1 MGLQRAD
8 GGQFLVA
15 HVAFEGAR
23 LLVLNKHL
31 RAGSGGRGALA
42 GGEGVVREVE
52 FRGPLQVSILSER
65 RAFAPWGA
73 QGGGEGARGRNTLL
87 RRHPVAGGL
96 APVVNL
102 GGKAS
107 FAAGAGD
114 RLRVETPGGGGFG
127 APGAAEGAAGGCGG
141 GGGGDASALGRH
153 AYREADAGPPPRAS
167 GSLAALEATQQDY

>member
-1 MGLQRAD
+1 MLERRYPVILRA
-8 GGQFLVA
+8 F
-15 HVAFEGAR
+15 
-23 LLVLNKHL
+23 HL
-31 RAGSGGRGALA
+31 RAGSGGSGAFE

-52 FRGPLQVSILSER
+52 FRCPLQVSILSER

-87 RRHPVAGGL
+87 RRCPVAGGL

-102 GGKAS
+102 GGKAT

-127 APGAAEGAAGGCGG
+127 APGAAVGAGG
-141 GGGGDASALGRH
+141 GGGALGRH

-167 GSLAALEATQQDY
+167 GSLAALEETQQDY